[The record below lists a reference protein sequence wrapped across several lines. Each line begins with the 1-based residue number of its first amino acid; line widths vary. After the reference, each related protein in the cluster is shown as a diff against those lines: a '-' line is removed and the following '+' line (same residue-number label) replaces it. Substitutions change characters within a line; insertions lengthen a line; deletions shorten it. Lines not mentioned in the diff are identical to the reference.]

1 MRPNPFLR
9 VLGGGCLAAL
19 VIVADASAR
28 SSLGIG
34 TADTTA
40 PVGDGLFSGVFTQIA
55 IWQRDFFSALRHA
68 LVGLKSEDGAL
79 VYLVGLSLA
88 YGVFHA
94 AGPGHGKAVISAY
107 MLASR
112 AQLKRGILLSF
123 VSSTV
128 QGLTAVIVVGIGWYL
143 LRGTDVSMTD
153 ATNSAEIASYVLVL
167 LVGLYLLLK
176 AVRKLARD
184 PFAASLA
191 RRGFAPIQRLVK
203 REPAPGLSLAFS
215 NAGTAD
221 WREPDRPA
229 SSGSSSF
236 AAAEGFDSGTVC
248 VESPG
253 DCDCGRAHMP
263 APDTVSQPLTLR
275 SGLAAVFAV
284 GLRPCTGAIVVLTF
298 ALLNEL
304 YAGGVLSVFAM
315 SIGTATTVS
324 VIATVTVLGRGGL
337 ERIGRKTRF
346 AAIVGRSLE
355 IAGALALTLVGI
367 GLLGG
372 ALAG

>member
-1 MRPNPFLR
+1 MTRSK
-9 VLGGGCLAAL
+9 VLCGTVLAAL
-19 VIVADASAR
+19 VLVADASAK

-40 PVGDGLFSGVFTQIA
+40 PVGNGLFSGLFTEIA

-68 LVGLKSEDGAL
+68 LVGLKRGDDAL
-79 VYLVGLSLA
+79 LYLVGLSLA

-123 VSSTV
+123 ISSGV
-128 QGLTAVIVVGIGWYL
+128 QGLTALIVVGGGWYL
-143 LRGTDVSMTD
+143 LRGTGVSMTD
-153 ATNSAEIASYVLVL
+153 ATNGAEIASYALVL
-167 LVGLYLLLK
+167 LVGLALLYK
-176 AVRKLARD
+176 AIRKLARD
-184 PFAASLA
+184 PLVTSLA
-191 RRGFAPIQRLVK
+191 RRSTAPLQRLLK
-203 REPAPGLSLAFS
+203 REPQSGLSLAFS
-215 NAGTAD
+215 GAGTAD
-221 WREPDRPA
+221 WRESGPTA
-229 SSGSSSF
+229 SSKASRFS
-236 AAAEGFDSGTVC
+236 AAESFESGTVC
-248 VESPG
+248 VESP
-253 DCDCGRAHMP
+253 DACDCGRAHMP
-263 APDTVSQPLTLR
+263 KPEAVSQPLTLR
-275 SGLAAVFAV
+275 SGVAAVFAV

-304 YAGGVLSVFAM
+304 YAGGILSVLAM

-324 VIATVTVLGRGGL
+324 AIATITVLGRGGL
-337 ERIGRKTRF
+337 ERFGRKTRF
-346 AAIVGRSLE
+346 ASVIGRGLE
-355 IAGALALTLVGI
+355 IAGALLLTLVGI